1 MSDFKL
7 MLITCVYSM
16 MIVVIMKF
24 KEMGKLPDNFVIFEK
39 KKNNLSRAKEPE
51 IFRDSGSFSLFR
63 LDLEAKGKHEEVQKT
78 SQRAR
83 AETNQYIFTK
93 KFI

>member
-24 KEMGKLPDNFVIFEK
+24 KERGKLPDNFVIFEK
-39 KKNNLSRAKEPE
+39 KKNILVMS
-51 IFRDSGSFSLFR
+51 DG
-63 LDLEAKGKHEEVQKT
+63 V
-78 SQRAR
+78 
-83 AETNQYIFTK
+83 
-93 KFI
+93 

>member
-39 KKNNLSRAKEPE
+39 KKNILVMS
-51 IFRDSGSFSLFR
+51 DG
-63 LDLEAKGKHEEVQKT
+63 V
-78 SQRAR
+78 
-83 AETNQYIFTK
+83 
-93 KFI
+93 

>member
-1 MSDFKL
+1 MYFTGMTL
-7 MLITCVYSM
+7 GY
-16 MIVVIMKF
+16 MIH
-24 KEMGKLPDNFVIFEK
+24 
-39 KKNNLSRAKEPE
+39 LSRAKEPE

-78 SQRAR
+78 SQRTR

-93 KFI
+93 NLYKNPTNPLI